1 MNYLV
6 MEVHPAYAVVLDEE
20 GRFLKAANL
29 RYQVGDTVRDIVE
42 LRRPREKRPALW
54 KPLSGV
60 PGLAPCLC
68 LVFFGYYQP
77 NFTPYGALRIQINPD
92 VELTLS
98 RTDRVLE
105 LEGLNED
112 GRVLIEGYDYG
123 GKDREDV
130 TEELVERAIDMG
142 YLSGGETVSITVTSA
157 DADWQA
163 REEQAAREDL
173 EERYGETIVIQIGPT
188 DEEPP
193 ATEVVI
199 PVTTP
204 SPTPSPSPE
213 PDSTPTPEP
222 DNGLPKVNTGSWELT
237 LVNAQNSIG
246 EAVPEDLAELESGR
260 YFDARAV
267 DALKDFI
274 AGARAEGL
282 SVCLSSAY
290 RSYNEQ
296 TYLFN
301 RKVSQC
307 GGDEAAAARIVNRP
321 GTSEHQLGLCAD
333 ITDKFY
339 EVKTKELEKT
349 ALYQWMYA
357 HCQDYGFILRYPA
370 DKQDITGVM
379 YEPWHFR
386 YVGKEAAAY
395 IMGNGLCLEEFLD
408 LYK

>member
-1 MNYLV
+1 MWGYAKSSQNRLV
-6 MEVHPAYAVVLDEE
+6 RRTCAGAGRGHRAARTAADECPGAVRRRHAHP
-20 GRFLKAANL
+20 GR
-29 RYQVGDTVRDIVE
+29 D
-42 LRRPREKRPALW
+42 RRAHPHARAGQRPAEGQHRQL
-54 KPLSGV
+54 
-60 PGLAPCLC
+60 
-68 LVFFGYYQP
+68 
-77 NFTPYGALRIQINPD
+77 GAHARQCAKLHR
-92 VELTLS
+92 
-98 RTDRVLE
+98 R
-105 LEGLNED
+105 
-112 GRVLIEGYDYG
+112 GRAG
-123 GKDREDV
+123 G
-130 TEELVERAIDMG
+130 
-142 YLSGGETVSITVTSA
+142 S
-157 DADWQA
+157 
-163 REEQAAREDL
+163 
-173 EERYGETIVIQIGPT
+173 
-188 DEEPP
+188 
-193 ATEVVI
+193 
-199 PVTTP
+199 
-204 SPTPSPSPE
+204 
-213 PDSTPTPEP
+213 
-222 DNGLPKVNTGSWELT
+222 
-237 LVNAQNSIG
+237 
-246 EAVPEDLAELESGR
+246 
-260 YFDARAV
+260 
-267 DALKDFI
+267 
-274 AGARAEGL
+274 
-282 SVCLSSAY
+282 CLSSAY

>member
-1 MNYLV
+1 MRKALKTVLCVALV
-6 MEVHPAYAVVLDEE
+6 LALAVV
-20 GRFLKAANL
+20 
-29 RYQVGDTVRDIVE
+29 I
-42 LRRPREKRPALW
+42 
-54 KPLSGV
+54 
-60 PGLAPCLC
+60 
-68 LVFFGYYQP
+68 
-77 NFTPYGALRIQINPD
+77 ALR
-92 VELTLS
+92 
-98 RTDRVLE
+98 VLPPM
-105 LEGLNED
+105 N
-112 GRVLIEGYDYG
+112 
-123 GKDREDV
+123 
-130 TEELVERAIDMG
+130 APAQ
-142 YLSGGETVSITVTSA
+142 SA
-157 DADWQA
+157 
-163 REEQAAREDL
+163 AA
-173 EERYGETIVIQIGPT
+173 T
-188 DEEPP
+188 
-193 ATEVVI
+193 
-199 PVTTP
+199 
-204 SPTPSPSPE
+204 PTPAAAAA
-213 PDSTPTPEP
+213 STPTPEP

-237 LVNAQNSIG
+237 LVNAQHSIG
-246 EAVPEDLAELESGR
+246 EAVPDLAE
-260 YFDARAV
+260 
-267 DALKDFI
+267 FI

-339 EVKTKELEKT
+339 EVKTQNLEKT

-395 IMGNGLCLEEFLD
+395 IMENGLCLEEFLD

>member
-1 MNYLV
+1 MRKALKTVLCVALV
-6 MEVHPAYAVVLDEE
+6 LALAVV
-20 GRFLKAANL
+20 
-29 RYQVGDTVRDIVE
+29 I
-42 LRRPREKRPALW
+42 
-54 KPLSGV
+54 
-60 PGLAPCLC
+60 
-68 LVFFGYYQP
+68 
-77 NFTPYGALRIQINPD
+77 ALR
-92 VELTLS
+92 
-98 RTDRVLE
+98 VLPPM
-105 LEGLNED
+105 N
-112 GRVLIEGYDYG
+112 
-123 GKDREDV
+123 
-130 TEELVERAIDMG
+130 APAQ
-142 YLSGGETVSITVTSA
+142 SA
-157 DADWQA
+157 
-163 REEQAAREDL
+163 AA
-173 EERYGETIVIQIGPT
+173 T
-188 DEEPP
+188 
-193 ATEVVI
+193 
-199 PVTTP
+199 
-204 SPTPSPSPE
+204 PTPVVTVVP
-213 PDSTPTPEP
+213 TPTPEP
-222 DNGLPKVNTGSWELT
+222 DNGLPKVNT
-237 LVNAQNSIG
+237 G

>member
-1 MNYLV
+1 MRKALKTVLCVALV
-6 MEVHPAYAVVLDEE
+6 LALAVV
-20 GRFLKAANL
+20 
-29 RYQVGDTVRDIVE
+29 I
-42 LRRPREKRPALW
+42 
-54 KPLSGV
+54 
-60 PGLAPCLC
+60 
-68 LVFFGYYQP
+68 
-77 NFTPYGALRIQINPD
+77 ALR
-92 VELTLS
+92 
-98 RTDRVLE
+98 VLPPM
-105 LEGLNED
+105 N
-112 GRVLIEGYDYG
+112 
-123 GKDREDV
+123 
-130 TEELVERAIDMG
+130 APAQ
-142 YLSGGETVSITVTSA
+142 SA
-157 DADWQA
+157 
-163 REEQAAREDL
+163 AA
-173 EERYGETIVIQIGPT
+173 T
-188 DEEPP
+188 
-193 ATEVVI
+193 
-199 PVTTP
+199 
-204 SPTPSPSPE
+204 PTPAPAAAVVP
-213 PDSTPTPEP
+213 TPTPEP

-237 LVNAQNSIG
+237 LVNAHNSIG
-246 EAVPEDLAELESGR
+246 EAVPDLAELEGGR

-339 EVKTKELEKT
+339 EVKTQNLEKT

-395 IMGNGLCLEEFLD
+395 IMENGLCLEEFLD

>member
-1 MNYLV
+1 MWGYAKSSQNRLV
-6 MEVHPAYAVVLDEE
+6 RRARAGA
-20 GRFLKAANL
+20 GRGH
-29 RYQVGDTVRDIVE
+29 R
-42 LRRPREKRPALW
+42 
-54 KPLSGV
+54 
-60 PGLAPCLC
+60 
-68 LVFFGYYQP
+68 
-77 NFTPYGALRIQINPD
+77 
-92 VELTLS
+92 
-98 RTDRVLE
+98 
-105 LEGLNED
+105 
-112 GRVLIEGYDYG
+112 
-123 GKDREDV
+123 
-130 TEELVERAIDMG
+130 
-142 YLSGGETVSITVTSA
+142 
-157 DADWQA
+157 
-163 REEQAAREDL
+163 AARAAAD
-173 EERYGETIVIQIGPT
+173 ERPG
-188 DEEPP
+188 
-193 ATEVVI
+193 
-199 PVTTP
+199 
-204 SPTPSPSPE
+204 
-213 PDSTPTPEP
+213 
-222 DNGLPKVNTGSWELT
+222 
-237 LVNAQNSIG
+237 
-246 EAVPEDLAELESGR
+246 AVCRRHADPGCDLAELEGGR

-267 DALKDFI
+267 DALKEFI
-274 AGARAEGL
+274 AAARAEGL

-339 EVKTKELEKT
+339 EVKTQDLEKT

-395 IMGNGLCLEEFLD
+395 IMENGLCLEEFLD